1 MTIHRRSTRLPPP
14 KLHRPANLFHHHL
27 RPQTPATPAIHRH
40 IRGEP
45 YIGCGTFG
53 LNNATRRHLRWAF
66 AFAPLCLELIFGEET
81 DIRLTSTAI
90 FQLKDTA
97 EPWV

>member
-14 KLHRPANLFHHHL
+14 NYTGRQTYFITICGHKRLPHL
-27 RPQTPATPAIHRH
+27 QSTAT